1 MNCKDCPKR
10 DTCTEPCEAMQAEL
24 DQVTACQKEAP
35 VGNLEQ
41 GCTDYNSPWSGGPA
55 IQLTPREK
63 EIFTFLALGMTRQD
77 ISHLLNI
84 SNDSIRTHIKNAR
97 KKYQ

>member
-1 MNCKDCPKR
+1 
-10 DTCTEPCEAMQAEL
+10 MQVEL
-24 DQVTACQKEAP
+24 DKVTSCQKEVP

-41 GCTDYNSPWSGGPA
+41 GYTDYNSPWSGGPA